1 MNRTAIQDIR
11 SVSQDSKNR
20 LRLWL
25 RLLPT
30 ARRVEAELR
39 ERFRLQFETTLSR
52 FDVMAALARHEDG
65 LKMSALGGLLRVS
78 NGNVTVVVQRLE
90 KDGLLIRAP
99 LAGDRRAML
108 VRLSERGKIAF
119 IEQARE
125 HEKWIT
131 ELLREIPEEDATL
144 IEQGLSNVAFKTN
157 VNVAEEEI
165 K

>member
-1 MNRTAIQDIR
+1 M
-11 SVSQDSKNR
+11 
-20 LRLWL
+20 
-25 RLLPT
+25 
-30 ARRVEAELR
+30 EAELR

-157 VNVAEEEI
+157 VNVAEE
-165 K
+165 

>member
-1 MNRTAIQDIR
+1 M
-11 SVSQDSKNR
+11 
-20 LRLWL
+20 
-25 RLLPT
+25 
-30 ARRVEAELR
+30 R

-157 VNVAEEEI
+157 VNVAEE
-165 K
+165 

>member
-1 MNRTAIQDIR
+1 MNRSAIQDIR
-11 SVSQDSKNR
+11 SVSRDSKNK

-25 RLLPT
+25 RLLST
-30 ARRVEAELR
+30 ARRVESELR

-157 VNVAEEEI
+157 ENVAEEEI

>member
-1 MNRTAIQDIR
+1 MTRTAIQDIR
-11 SVSQDSKNR
+11 SVSRDSKNK

-25 RLLPT
+25 RLLST
-30 ARRVEAELR
+30 ARRAEAELR

-157 VNVAEEEI
+157 VNVAEE
-165 K
+165 

>member
-1 MNRTAIQDIR
+1 MTRTAIQDIR
-11 SVSQDSKNR
+11 SVSRDSKNK

-25 RLLPT
+25 RLLST

-39 ERFRLQFETTLSR
+39 ERFRLQFKTTLSR

-90 KDGLLIRAP
+90 KDGLLIRTP

-157 VNVAEEEI
+157 VNVAEE
-165 K
+165 

>member
-1 MNRTAIQDIR
+1 MTRTAIQDIR
-11 SVSQDSKNR
+11 SVSRDSKNK

-25 RLLPT
+25 RLLST

-90 KDGLLIRAP
+90 KDGLLIRTP

-119 IEQARE
+119 IEQAQE

-131 ELLREIPEEDATL
+131 ELLREIPDEEATL
-144 IEQGLSNVAFKTN
+144 IEQGLSNVALKTN
-157 VNVAEEEI
+157 VNVAEKEI

>member
-1 MNRTAIQDIR
+1 MTRTAIQDIR
-11 SVSQDSKNR
+11 SVARDSKNK

-25 RLLPT
+25 RLLST
-30 ARRVEAELR
+30 ARMVEAELR

-157 VNVAEEEI
+157 VNVAEE
-165 K
+165 

>member
-1 MNRTAIQDIR
+1 MTRTAIQDIR
-11 SVSQDSKNR
+11 SVSRDSKNK

-25 RLLPT
+25 RLLST

-39 ERFRLQFETTLSR
+39 ERFLLQFETTLSR

-157 VNVAEEEI
+157 VNVAEE
-165 K
+165 

>member
-1 MNRTAIQDIR
+1 MNRTALQDTR
-11 SVSQDSKNR
+11 SVSQGSKNK

-25 RLLPT
+25 RLLST
-30 ARRVEAELR
+30 ARGVEAELR
-39 ERFRLQFETTLSR
+39 ERFRVQFETTLSR

-90 KDGLLIRAP
+90 KDGLLVRSP

-119 IEQARE
+119 IEQAQE

-131 ELLREIPEEDATL
+131 ELLHEIPEEDATL
-144 IEQGLSNVAFKTN
+144 IEQGLSNVAFRTN

>member
-11 SVSQDSKNR
+11 SVSRDSKNK

-25 RLLPT
+25 RLLST
-30 ARRVEAELR
+30 ARRVESELR

-157 VNVAEEEI
+157 ENVAEEEI

>member
-1 MNRTAIQDIR
+1 MTRTAIQDIR
-11 SVSQDSKNR
+11 SFSRDSKNK

-25 RLLPT
+25 RLLST

-119 IEQARE
+119 FEQARE

-144 IEQGLSNVAFKTN
+144 IEKGLSNVAFKTN
-157 VNVAEEEI
+157 VNVAEE
-165 K
+165 

>member
-1 MNRTAIQDIR
+1 M
-11 SVSQDSKNR
+11 
-20 LRLWL
+20 
-25 RLLPT
+25 
-30 ARRVEAELR
+30 EAELR

-119 IEQARE
+119 IEQAQE

-131 ELLREIPEEDATL
+131 ELLREIPDEDATL
-144 IEQGLSNVAFKTN
+144 IEQGLSNVALKTN
-157 VNVAEEEI
+157 INVAEREI

>member
-1 MNRTAIQDIR
+1 MNRTALQDTR
-11 SVSQDSKNR
+11 SVSQGSKNK

-25 RLLPT
+25 RLLST
-30 ARRVEAELR
+30 ARGVEAELR
-39 ERFRLQFETTLSR
+39 ERFRVQFETTLSR

>member
-1 MNRTAIQDIR
+1 
-11 SVSQDSKNR
+11 
-20 LRLWL
+20 
-25 RLLPT
+25 
-30 ARRVEAELR
+30 
-39 ERFRLQFETTLSR
+39 
-52 FDVMAALARHEDG
+52 MAALARHEDG

>member
-1 MNRTAIQDIR
+1 MTRTAIQDIR
-11 SVSQDSKNR
+11 SFSRDSKNK

-25 RLLPT
+25 RLLST
-30 ARRVEAELR
+30 ARRGEAELR

-144 IEQGLSNVAFKTN
+144 IEKGLSNVAFKTN
-157 VNVAEEEI
+157 VNVAEE
-165 K
+165 

>member
-1 MNRTAIQDIR
+1 MNRTVIQDIR
-11 SVSQDSKNR
+11 SVSQDSKNK

-25 RLLPT
+25 RLLST

-99 LAGDRRAML
+99 VAGDRRAML
-108 VRLSERGKIAF
+108 VRLSEHGKTAF

-131 ELLREIPEEDATL
+131 ELLSEIPEEDATL
-144 IEQGLSNVAFKTN
+144 IEQGLSNVASKTN
-157 VNVAEEEI
+157 INLADKEI

>member
-1 MNRTAIQDIR
+1 
-11 SVSQDSKNR
+11 
-20 LRLWL
+20 
-25 RLLPT
+25 
-30 ARRVEAELR
+30 
-39 ERFRLQFETTLSR
+39 
-52 FDVMAALARHEDG
+52 MAALARHEDG

-90 KDGLLIRAP
+90 KDGLLVRSP

-119 IEQARE
+119 IEQAQE

-131 ELLREIPEEDATL
+131 ELLHEIPEEDATL
-144 IEQGLSNVAFKTN
+144 IEQGLSNVAFRTN

>member
-1 MNRTAIQDIR
+1 MNRTALQDTR
-11 SVSQDSKNR
+11 SVSQGSKNK

-25 RLLPT
+25 RLLST
-30 ARRVEAELR
+30 ARGVEAELR
-39 ERFRLQFETTLSR
+39 ERFRVQFETTLSR

-65 LKMSALGGLLRVS
+65 LKMSALSGLLRVS

-99 LAGDRRAML
+99 LVGDKRAML

-131 ELLREIPEEDATL
+131 ELLCDLPEDDATL

-157 VNVAEEEI
+157 VKVAEEEI

>member
-1 MNRTAIQDIR
+1 MTRTAIQDIR
-11 SVSQDSKNR
+11 SVSRDSKNK

-25 RLLPT
+25 RLLST

-131 ELLREIPEEDATL
+131 ELLCDLPEDDATL

-157 VNVAEEEI
+157 VKVAEEEI

>member
-1 MNRTAIQDIR
+1 MNRTALQDTR
-11 SVSQDSKNR
+11 SVSQGSKNK

-25 RLLPT
+25 RLLST
-30 ARRVEAELR
+30 ARGVEAELR
-39 ERFRLQFETTLSR
+39 ERFRVQFETTLSR

-90 KDGLLIRAP
+90 KDGLLVRSP

-131 ELLREIPEEDATL
+131 ELLHEIPEEDATL

-157 VNVAEEEI
+157 VNVAEKEI

>member
-1 MNRTAIQDIR
+1 MTRTAIQDIR
-11 SVSQDSKNR
+11 SVSRGSKNK

-25 RLLPT
+25 RLLST

-90 KDGLLIRAP
+90 KDGLLIRTP

-119 IEQARE
+119 IEQAQE

-131 ELLREIPEEDATL
+131 ELLREIPDEEATL
-144 IEQGLSNVAFKTN
+144 IEQGLSNVALKTN
-157 VNVAEEEI
+157 VNVAEKEI

>member
-1 MNRTAIQDIR
+1 
-11 SVSQDSKNR
+11 
-20 LRLWL
+20 
-25 RLLPT
+25 
-30 ARRVEAELR
+30 VEAELR

-90 KDGLLIRAP
+90 KDGLLIRTP

-119 IEQARE
+119 IEQAQE

-131 ELLREIPEEDATL
+131 ELLREIPDEEATL
-144 IEQGLSNVAFKTN
+144 IEQGLSNVALKTN
-157 VNVAEEEI
+157 VNVAEKEI

>member
-1 MNRTAIQDIR
+1 MTRTAIQDIR
-11 SVSQDSKNR
+11 SVSRDSKNK

-25 RLLPT
+25 RLLST
-30 ARRVEAELR
+30 AHRVEAELR

-157 VNVAEEEI
+157 VNVAEE
-165 K
+165 

>member
-1 MNRTAIQDIR
+1 MTRTAIQDIR
-11 SVSQDSKNR
+11 SVSRDSKNK

-25 RLLPT
+25 RLLST

-90 KDGLLIRAP
+90 KDGLLVRSP

-119 IEQARE
+119 IEQAQE
-125 HEKWIT
+125 HEKWIN
-131 ELLREIPEEDATL
+131 ELLHEIPEEDATL

-157 VNVAEEEI
+157 VNVAEE
-165 K
+165 